1 MGSKNSR
8 ETSNQ
13 LKKSRFSID
22 SKIKADLARPQRR
35 IKVLLLGTSAAGKT
49 TLFNQ
54 VKIIFKHGFTNEEKR
69 EFKPI
74 LFRNSFESL
83 VKILRLM
90 NGQEIDFEMRENRR
104 NAKRLLD
111 LMTWDDDDNDDKEN
125 AKKLVFDQKLLG
137 EMMRKLW
144 ADNKLKIF
152 HSYFSECQQKD
163 SAN

>member
-13 LKKSRFSID
+13 QKKSRFSID
-22 SKIKADLARPQRR
+22 SKIKAELARPQRR
-35 IKVLLLGTSAAGKT
+35 IKVLLLGTSDAGKS
-49 TLFNQ
+49 TLFKQ
-54 VKIIFKHGFTNEEKR
+54 VKIIYKHGFTNEEKR

-90 NGQEIDFEMRENRR
+90 NSQEIDFETRENRR

-111 LMTWDDDDNDDKEN
+111 LEWDDVDEKEML
-125 AKKLVFDQKLLG
+125 KQLVFYQKLMG

>member
-22 SKIKADLARPQRR
+22 SKIKAELARPQRR
-35 IKVLLLGTSAAGKT
+35 IKVLLLGTSDAGKS
-49 TLFNQ
+49 TLFKQ
-54 VKIIFKHGFTNEEKR
+54 VKIIYKHGFTNEEKR

-90 NGQEIDFEMRENRR
+90 NSQEIDFETRENRR

-111 LMTWDDDDNDDKEN
+111 LEWDDADEKEML
-125 AKKLVFDQKLLG
+125 KQLVFYQKLMG